1 MLECLQQIPF
11 HLVGTVIPVMGI
23 QRDIL
28 HLPQNKWLLN
38 TSSTLKTQGIVVS
51 KAEQCIWEF

>member
-51 KAEQCIWEF
+51 KAEQCI